1 MLCRLLNV
9 RLPRKNALEVKCGAY
24 RGIAV
29 YLNLLTFKNMLKRAQ
44 KRAYGH
50 CSKQGGK
57 LFFCAWDNAISIHA
71 GRVASDIGVAAFDNR
86 TAYSESP
93 LLMRGKCTPDTAV
106 SLFDCSYMI
115 TRHDAFVKRKNSP
128 ERLTETPPDC
138 LHAKD
143 RQPCRVIII
152 PHSEEGVNTG
162 MPLRGSK
169 IDSKRFLWGGVV
181 NTPLRAR
188 NALESIFGRYGL
200 HQSLKSFFCVC
211 V

>member
-1 MLCRLLNV
+1 MRP
-9 RLPRKNALEVKCGAY
+9 PRKNALEVKYGAY

-71 GRVASDIGVAAFDNR
+71 GLAASDIGVAAFDNR

-115 TRHDAFVKRKNSP
+115 AHHDAFVKRKNSP
-128 ERLTETPPDC
+128 ERLTETLPDC

-143 RQPCRVIII
+143 RQPCRAIII
-152 PHSEEGVNTG
+152 PHSEKGVNTG

-169 IDSKRFLWGGVV
+169 IDSKRFLWGGAV